1 MAQKAY
7 ISLDA
12 NAQEMLAFQQ
22 LYKAVPLGMQC
33 RIMDKVCRSIT
44 EAADVVGRYEGLLND
59 CPDKKR
65 TVARGA
71 DRRPVYG
78 NNQNIGSAE
87 NQPHYNKNSDHGSSY
102 GDYLHNNGF
111 RGNNQSADSTLSQ
124 NGGPNYADNE
134 TVSISTALRDLVER
148 IDRLERGRNQPAQS
162 KQLRPRQNKTCYIC
176 SSPYHFFFENVLNI
190 EQFRQVLT
198 PRRKWTVGK
207 RETVTSVGRNV
218 TGKTNQRSNMDSLK
232 GTNPKRIGQ

>member
-12 NAQEMLAFQQ
+12 NAQEMLALQQ
-22 LYKAVPLGMQC
+22 FYTAVPLEMQC
-33 RIMDKVCRSIT
+33 RIMDKVWTSIT
-44 EAADVVGRYEGLLND
+44 EAVDVVERYKELLND

-102 GDYLHNNGF
+102 GDYLHNDGF
-111 RGNNQSADSTLSQ
+111 RRNNQSADSTLSQ
-124 NGGPNYADNE
+124 TGGPNNADNE
-134 TVSISTALRDLVER
+134 TISISTALRDLVER
-148 IDRLERGRNQPAQS
+148 IDRLERGRNKPTQS
-162 KQLRPRQNKTCYIC
+162 KQLGQRQNKTCYIC
-176 SSPYHFFFENVLNI
+176 SSPYHFFRKCPKYRAV
-190 EQFRQVLT
+190 QAGAY
-198 PRRKWTVGK
+198 PRRK
-207 RETVTSVGRNV
+207 
-218 TGKTNQRSNMDSLK
+218 MDSRK
-232 GTNPKRIGQ
+232 TGNSHFCRPRRDWENKSKV